1 MAGFKESEA
10 LEIVWYLDGI
20 VERLFW
26 NFVLRQ
32 KPWGRP
38 VFTDWPSSKDRKS
51 IFYLPSQRSTTLHD
65 YQFCNWVLTQT
76 LQNSRKYESHL
87 NSSKN
92 QCYSFSCKSPPL
104 IYCIKCRVNG
114 TGGAIAF
121 LIAPSTFWYA
131 AYYWRSST
139 SSTFYSFS
147 LKSEMD

>member
-1 MAGFKESEA
+1 MGWLK
-10 LEIVWYLDGI
+10 D
-20 VERLFW
+20 LFW

-32 KPWGRP
+32 KPWKRP

-76 LQNSRKYESHL
+76 LQNSRKYESPL

-92 QCYSFSCKSPPL
+92 QCYSFSCNGPPL

-114 TGGAIAF
+114 TGGAVAF
-121 LIAPSTFWYA
+121 LTAPSIFFLLLSQVWNGLVWILHVIWQHFFQKVTLEF
-131 AYYWRSST
+131 
-139 SSTFYSFS
+139 
-147 LKSEMD
+147 